1 MVKGKEQGGRG
12 WGQSVFAAAGH
23 LISAQ
28 STRPSS
34 SSQERELLMTY
45 LHSLNY
51 SGPRGIAII
60 IRIIFNTALGN
71 EGLKC
76 CDSLSP

>member
-1 MVKGKEQGGRG
+1 MVKGKKQGGRG

-28 STRPSS
+28 STRLSS